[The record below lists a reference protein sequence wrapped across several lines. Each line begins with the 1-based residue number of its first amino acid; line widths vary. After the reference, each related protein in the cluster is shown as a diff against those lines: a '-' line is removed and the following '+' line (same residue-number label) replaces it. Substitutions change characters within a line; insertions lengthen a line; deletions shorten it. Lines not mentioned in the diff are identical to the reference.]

1 MAGAVVELD
10 VRALAN
16 FERLLDRV
24 ANFDRSQLLEGIGA
38 LHESQVRRRITDEKT
53 GPDGQPWQQWSDGYA
68 ETRPAGKSLLQS
80 EGALLDDIRYF
91 VDGDSAYVGASLVY
105 ARTHQEGDASRN
117 IPARPYMGTSEEN
130 LADIR
135 EELIAFFE
143 DLIQ

>member
-1 MAGAVVELD
+1 MASAVIELD
-10 VRALAN
+10 VRPLASV
-16 FERLLDRV
+16 ERLFDRI
-24 ANFDRSQLLEGIGA
+24 ANFDRSELLEDVGA
-38 LHESQVRRRITDEKT
+38 VHESQVRRRITDEKT
-53 GPDGQPWQQWSDGYA
+53 SPDGQPWQKWSDSYA

-91 VDGDSAYVGASLVY
+91 VEGDSAYVGASLVY

-117 IPARPYMGTSEEN
+117 IPARQYMGTSEEN